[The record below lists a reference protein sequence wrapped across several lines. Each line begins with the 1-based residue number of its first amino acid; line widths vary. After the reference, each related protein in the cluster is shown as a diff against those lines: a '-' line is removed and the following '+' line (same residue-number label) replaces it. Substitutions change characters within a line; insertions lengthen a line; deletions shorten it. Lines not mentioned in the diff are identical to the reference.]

1 MIKSSGFLIGTFMSA
16 FILVPTLANA
26 DDRPP
31 TAEERTA
38 IENSLRD
45 AGDTTWE
52 EIELDDGMWE
62 VDDARKDGDTRE
74 FDLKLDP
81 KTYKIVVER
90 EDR

>member
-1 MIKSSGFLIGTFMSA
+1 MMKYHGLPVA
-16 FILVPTLANA
+16 LLLAASVTGSTVAMA

-31 TAEERTA
+31 TAEEKVQ
-38 IENSLRD
+38 IEKSLRD
-45 AGDTTWE
+45 AGYTIWE
-52 EIELDDGMWE
+52 EIEFDDGLWE
-62 VDDARKDGDTRE
+62 VDDARKGADKPE